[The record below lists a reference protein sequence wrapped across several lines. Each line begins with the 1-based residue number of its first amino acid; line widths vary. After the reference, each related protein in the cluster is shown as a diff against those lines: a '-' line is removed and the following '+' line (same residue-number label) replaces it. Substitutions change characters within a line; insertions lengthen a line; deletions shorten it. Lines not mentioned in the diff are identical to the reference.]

1 MILDIYLL
9 ILLSILISY
18 TPFVKKILLKTFS
31 FDEILWVQF
40 LFVQIPL
47 VMYCAYKYLFTTTK
61 MSFLKKI
68 TYTHIS
74 CIMLMLIT
82 SIIGTSIY
90 YTLIKK
96 SQVSNIVPI
105 LSPLIII
112 FTLLIG
118 FLYFKEKLKKNE
130 IIGICTI
137 VIGIFVIKSTY
148 CKRIFN
154 KI

>member
-1 MILDIYLL
+1 MLDFYLL
-9 ILLSILISY
+9 VILSILISY
-18 TPFVKKILLKTFS
+18 TPFVKKILLESFT
-31 FDEILWVQF
+31 FDEILFLRF
-40 LFVQIPL
+40 LFIQIPL
-47 VMYCAYKYLFTTTK
+47 LLYFMYKICFTKTK
-61 MSFLKKI
+61 MSFLKKLN
-68 TYTHIS
+68 YKHI
-74 CIMLMLIT
+74 CYVNGMILT
-82 SIIGTSIY
+82 SIIGASIY
-90 YTLIKK
+90 YFLINKA
-96 SQVSNIVPI
+96 QVSNVVPI

-118 FLYFKEKLKKNE
+118 FLYFKENLKKNE